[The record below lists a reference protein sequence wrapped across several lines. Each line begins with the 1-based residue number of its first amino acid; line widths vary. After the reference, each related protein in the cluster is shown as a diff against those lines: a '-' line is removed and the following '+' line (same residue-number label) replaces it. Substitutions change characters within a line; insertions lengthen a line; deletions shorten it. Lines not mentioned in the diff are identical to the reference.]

1 MTDLD
6 SKTRDVLLAVMPQL
20 IDNIPFGMMIADQQG
35 NILYFNSVAD
45 QFLGINRATHL
56 REIPHLQLQKEI
68 VRASISAGHG
78 DAVSRPA
85 ESCVSWDRVVTN
97 NNETRILAMR
107 TRMVRQR
114 DRKYRVFFIE
124 DVTTLR
130 QAERSLSGESRAGI
144 HSRDPQMLRAI
155 ELIEQVAESDASVL
169 IQGESGTGKG
179 MLARLLHDSSLRA
192 RKPLVE
198 VNCAAIPENLWE
210 AEFFGAAKGAYTGA
224 VGDRIG
230 RFAAADGGTLFLDE
244 ISELSKPHQA
254 KLLKVLEEHSFEP
267 IGSMKTRKVD
277 VRVVAATNQ
286 GLKAAVE
293 RGDFRADLFYRLN
306 VIPVHVPPLRERRSD
321 IILLAEYFLAKFGG
335 RNARKLGSQV
345 KHLLLDYPW
354 PGNVRELRNIME
366 YTSICATGN
375 EVELADLPQDFVER
389 VQKNQIGQGQAS
401 AGPLDEERDALIN
414 LLQKHANNRSAVAR
428 ELGID
433 RVTLW
438 RRMTRLGL
446 SNVSEV

>member
-1 MTDLD
+1 MTYRQPCGTARACTPSFAVVSADAV
-6 SKTRDVLLAVMPQL
+6 RRVAYWGLLAP
-20 IDNIPFGMMIADQQG
+20 
-35 NILYFNSVAD
+35 
-45 QFLGINRATHL
+45 
-56 REIPHLQLQKEI
+56 
-68 VRASISAGHG
+68 ASL
-78 DAVSRPA
+78 SR
-85 ESCVSWDRVVTN
+85 
-97 NNETRILAMR
+97 LAA
-107 TRMVRQR
+107 
-114 DRKYRVFFIE
+114 IE

-130 QAERSLSGESRAGI
+130 QAERSLSGEARAGI
-144 HSRDPQMLRAI
+144 HSKDPQMLRAI
-155 ELIEQVAESDASVL
+155 DLIEQVAPSDASVL

-179 MLARLLHDSSLRA
+179 MLARLLHDSSQRS

-210 AEFFGAAKGAYTGA
+210 AEFFGAVKGAYTGA
-224 VGDRIG
+224 VGDRMG

-254 KLLKVLEEHSFEP
+254 KLLKVLEEQAFEP
-267 IGSMKTRKVD
+267 IGSMKTCKVD

-286 GLKAAVE
+286 GLKEAVE

-306 VIPVHVPPLRERRSD
+306 VIPVNVPPLRERRTD
-321 IILLAEYFLAKFGG
+321 IIHLAEYFLAKFGG
-335 RNARKLGSQV
+335 RDARKLRSEV

-366 YTSICATGN
+366 YANICANGP
-375 EVELADLPQDFVER
+375 ELAVADLPQDFVER
-389 VQKNQIGQGQAS
+389 AQKRAPAPGTSEQNGE
-401 AGPLDEERDALIN
+401 EERDLLVN
-414 LLQKHANNRSAVAR
+414 LLQKHSNNRSAVAR

>member
-56 REIPHLQLQKEI
+56 REIPHLQLQKGI

-97 NNETRILAMR
+97 DNETRILALR

-155 ELIEQVAESDASVL
+155 ELIEQVAQSDASVL

-254 KLLKVLEEHSFEP
+254 KLLKVLEEQSFEP

>member
-97 NNETRILAMR
+97 NNETRILALR

-155 ELIEQVAESDASVL
+155 ELIEQVAQSDASVL

-254 KLLKVLEEHSFEP
+254 KLLKVLEEQSFEP

-401 AGPLDEERDALIN
+401 AGPSDEERDALIN

>member
-97 NNETRILAMR
+97 DNETRILALR

-155 ELIEQVAESDASVL
+155 ELIEQVAQSDASVF

-254 KLLKVLEEHSFEP
+254 KLLKVLEEQSFEP

>member
-6 SKTRDVLLAVMPQL
+6 SKTRDILSAVMPQL

-35 NILYFNSVAD
+35 NILYFNPVAD
-45 QFLGINRATHL
+45 QFLGIQQATQL

-68 VRASISAGHG
+68 VRAAISAGHE

-85 ESCVSWDRVVTN
+85 ESCISWDRVVTH

-114 DRKYRVFFIE
+114 DKKYRVFFIE

-130 QAERSLSGESRAGI
+130 QAERSLSGEARAGI

-155 ELIEQVAESDASVL
+155 ELIEQVAGSDASVL

-179 MLARLLHDSSLRA
+179 MLARLLHDSSQRA

-254 KLLKVLEEHSFEP
+254 KLLKVLEEQSFEP

-366 YTSICATGN
+366 YTSICANGP

-389 VQKNQIGQGQAS
+389 VQKHQTSNDGAALEQ
-401 AGPLDEERDALIN
+401 PEEERDALVN

>member
-1 MTDLD
+1 
-6 SKTRDVLLAVMPQL
+6 
-20 IDNIPFGMMIADQQG
+20 
-35 NILYFNSVAD
+35 
-45 QFLGINRATHL
+45 
-56 REIPHLQLQKEI
+56 
-68 VRASISAGHG
+68 
-78 DAVSRPA
+78 
-85 ESCVSWDRVVTN
+85 
-97 NNETRILAMR
+97 
-107 TRMVRQR
+107 
-114 DRKYRVFFIE
+114 
-124 DVTTLR
+124 
-130 QAERSLSGESRAGI
+130 
-144 HSRDPQMLRAI
+144 
-155 ELIEQVAESDASVL
+155 
-169 IQGESGTGKG
+169 
-179 MLARLLHDSSLRA
+179 
-192 RKPLVE
+192 
-198 VNCAAIPENLWE
+198 
-210 AEFFGAAKGAYTGA
+210 
-224 VGDRIG
+224 
-230 RFAAADGGTLFLDE
+230 
-244 ISELSKPHQA
+244 
-254 KLLKVLEEHSFEP
+254 LLKVLEEQSFEP

>member
-1 MTDLD
+1 MTHLD
-6 SKTRDVLLAVMPQL
+6 SKALEVICAVMPQ
-20 IDNIPFGMMIADQQG
+20 IMETMTFGMM
-35 NILYFNSVAD
+35 VAD
-45 QFLGINRATHL
+45 SQGKLLYHNPVADRFLGIRSAEQL
-56 REIPHLQLQKEI
+56 RDIPNLQLQKEL
-68 VRASISAGHG
+68 VRAAISAGHD

-85 ESCVSWDRVVTN
+85 ESCISWDRVVTV
-97 NNETRILAMR
+97 NNETRILALR
-107 TRMVRQR
+107 TRMIRQR
-114 DRKYRVFFIE
+114 DQKYRVFFIE

-130 QAERSLSGESRAGI
+130 QAERSLSGEARAGI
-144 HSRDPQMLRAI
+144 HTRDPQMLRAI
-155 ELIEQVAESDASVL
+155 ELIEQVAKSDASVL

-179 MLARLLHDSSLRA
+179 MLARLLHDSSPRSH
-192 RKPLVE
+192 KPLVE

-210 AEFFGAAKGAYTGA
+210 AEFFGAVKGAYTGA
-224 VGDRIG
+224 FGDRIG

-244 ISELSKPHQA
+244 ISELSKLHQA
-254 KLLKVLEEHSFEP
+254 KLLKVLEEQAFEP

-286 GLKAAVE
+286 GLKEAVE

-306 VIPVHVPPLRERRSD
+306 VIPVTVPPLRERRSD
-321 IILLAEYFLAKFGG
+321 IVHLADYFLAKFGG
-335 RNARKLGSQV
+335 RTARKLGSPV
-345 KHLLLDYPW
+345 KHLLLDYAW

-366 YTSICATGN
+366 YASICASEN
-375 EVELADLPQDFVER
+375 EIELTDLPQDFVER
-389 VQKNQIGQGQAS
+389 VQNRGESPPRNGAESSEQ
-401 AGPLDEERDALIN
+401 ERDLLVN
-414 LLQKHANNRSAVAR
+414 LLQKHGNNRSAVAR

>member
-97 NNETRILAMR
+97 DNETRILALR

-155 ELIEQVAESDASVL
+155 ELIEQVAQSDASVL

-254 KLLKVLEEHSFEP
+254 KLLKVLEEQSFEP

>member
-1 MTDLD
+1 MTNLD
-6 SKTRDVLLAVMPQL
+6 SKALEVICAVMPQ
-20 IDNIPFGMMIADQQG
+20 IMETMTFGMM
-35 NILYFNSVAD
+35 VAD
-45 QFLGINRATHL
+45 SQGKLLYHNPVADRFLGIRSAEQL
-56 REIPHLQLQKEI
+56 RDIPNLQLQKEL
-68 VRASISAGHG
+68 VRAAISAGHD

-85 ESCVSWDRVVTN
+85 ESCISWDRVVTV
-97 NNETRILAMR
+97 NNETRILALR
-107 TRMVRQR
+107 TRMIRQR
-114 DRKYRVFFIE
+114 DQKYRVFFIE

-144 HSRDPQMLRAI
+144 HTRYPQMLRAI
-155 ELIEQVAESDASVL
+155 ELIEQVAKSDASVL

-179 MLARLLHDSSLRA
+179 MLARLLHDSSPRSH
-192 RKPLVE
+192 KPLVE

-210 AEFFGAAKGAYTGA
+210 AEFFGAVKGAYTGA
-224 VGDRIG
+224 FGDRIG

-244 ISELSKPHQA
+244 ISELSKLHQA
-254 KLLKVLEEHSFEP
+254 KLLKVLEEQAFEP

-286 GLKAAVE
+286 GLKEAVE

-306 VIPVHVPPLRERRSD
+306 VIPVTVPPLRERRSD
-321 IILLAEYFLAKFGG
+321 IVHLADYFLAKFGG
-335 RNARKLGSQV
+335 RAARKLGSPV
-345 KHLLLDYPW
+345 KHLLLDYAW

-366 YTSICATGN
+366 YASICASEN
-375 EVELADLPQDFVER
+375 EIELTDLPQDFVER
-389 VQKNQIGQGQAS
+389 VQNRGESPPRNGAESSEQ
-401 AGPLDEERDALIN
+401 ERDLLVN
-414 LLQKHANNRSAVAR
+414 LLQKHGNNRSAVAR

>member
-1 MTDLD
+1 MTNLD
-6 SKTRDVLLAVMPQL
+6 SKALEVICAVMPQ
-20 IDNIPFGMMIADQQG
+20 IMETMTFGMM
-35 NILYFNSVAD
+35 VAD
-45 QFLGINRATHL
+45 SQGKLLYHNPVADRFLGIRSAEQL
-56 REIPHLQLQKEI
+56 RDIPNLQLQKEL
-68 VRASISAGHG
+68 VRAAISAGHD

-85 ESCVSWDRVVTN
+85 ESCISWDRVVTV
-97 NNETRILAMR
+97 NNETRILALR
-107 TRMVRQR
+107 TRMIRQR
-114 DRKYRVFFIE
+114 DQKYRVFFIE

-130 QAERSLSGESRAGI
+130 QAERSLSGEARAGI
-144 HSRDPQMLRAI
+144 HTRDPQMLRAI
-155 ELIEQVAESDASVL
+155 ELIEQVAKSDASVL

-179 MLARLLHDSSLRA
+179 MLARLLHDSSPRSH
-192 RKPLVE
+192 KPLVE

-210 AEFFGAAKGAYTGA
+210 AEFFGAVKGAYTGA
-224 VGDRIG
+224 FGDRIG

-244 ISELSKPHQA
+244 ISELSKLHQA
-254 KLLKVLEEHSFEP
+254 KLLKVLEEQAFEP

-286 GLKAAVE
+286 GLKEAVE

-306 VIPVHVPPLRERRSD
+306 VIPVTVPPLRERRSD
-321 IILLAEYFLAKFGG
+321 IVHLADYFLAKFGG
-335 RNARKLGSQV
+335 RTARKLGSPV
-345 KHLLLDYPW
+345 KHLLLDYAW

-366 YTSICATGN
+366 YASICASEN
-375 EVELADLPQDFVER
+375 EIELTDLPQDFVER
-389 VQKNQIGQGQAS
+389 VQNRGESPPRNGAESGEQ
-401 AGPLDEERDALIN
+401 ERDLLVN
-414 LLQKHANNRSAVAR
+414 LLQKHGNNRSAVAR

>member
-45 QFLGINRATHL
+45 QFLGIDRATHL

-97 NNETRILAMR
+97 DNETRILALR

-254 KLLKVLEEHSFEP
+254 KLLKVLEEQSFEP

>member
-6 SKTRDVLLAVMPQL
+6 SKTRDILSAVMPQL

-35 NILYFNSVAD
+35 NILYFNPVAD
-45 QFLGINRATHL
+45 QFLGIQQATQL

-68 VRASISAGHG
+68 VRAAISAGHE

-85 ESCVSWDRVVTN
+85 ESCISWDRVVTH

-114 DRKYRVFFIE
+114 EKKYRVFFIE

-130 QAERSLSGESRAGI
+130 QAERSLSGEARAGI

-155 ELIEQVAESDASVL
+155 ELIEQVAGSDASVL

-179 MLARLLHDSSLRA
+179 MLARLLHDSSQRA

-254 KLLKVLEEHSFEP
+254 KLLKVLEEQSFEP

-306 VIPVHVPPLRERRSD
+306 VI
-321 IILLAEYFLAKFGG
+321 
-335 RNARKLGSQV
+335 
-345 KHLLLDYPW
+345 
-354 PGNVRELRNIME
+354 
-366 YTSICATGN
+366 
-375 EVELADLPQDFVER
+375 
-389 VQKNQIGQGQAS
+389 
-401 AGPLDEERDALIN
+401 
-414 LLQKHANNRSAVAR
+414 
-428 ELGID
+428 
-433 RVTLW
+433 
-438 RRMTRLGL
+438 
-446 SNVSEV
+446 

>member
-45 QFLGINRATHL
+45 QFLGIDRATHL

>member
-1 MTDLD
+1 MTNLD
-6 SKTRDVLLAVMPQL
+6 SKALEVICAVMPQ
-20 IDNIPFGMMIADQQG
+20 IMETMTFGMM
-35 NILYFNSVAD
+35 VAD
-45 QFLGINRATHL
+45 SQGKLLYHNPVADRFLGIRSAEQL
-56 REIPHLQLQKEI
+56 RDIPNLQLQKEL
-68 VRASISAGHG
+68 VRAAISAGHD

-85 ESCVSWDRVVTN
+85 ESCISWDRVVTV
-97 NNETRILAMR
+97 NNETRILALR
-107 TRMVRQR
+107 TRMIRQR
-114 DRKYRVFFIE
+114 DQKYRVFFIE

-130 QAERSLSGESRAGI
+130 QAERSLSGEARAGI
-144 HSRDPQMLRAI
+144 HTRDPQMLRAI
-155 ELIEQVAESDASVL
+155 ELIEQVAKSDASVL

-179 MLARLLHDSSLRA
+179 MLARLLHDSSPRSH
-192 RKPLVE
+192 KPLVE

-210 AEFFGAAKGAYTGA
+210 AEFFGAVKGAYTGA
-224 VGDRIG
+224 FGDRIG

-244 ISELSKPHQA
+244 ISELSKLHQA
-254 KLLKVLEEHSFEP
+254 KLLKVLEEQAFEP

-286 GLKAAVE
+286 GLKEAVE

-306 VIPVHVPPLRERRSD
+306 VIPVTVPPLRERRSD
-321 IILLAEYFLAKFGG
+321 IVHLADYFLAKFGG
-335 RNARKLGSQV
+335 RTARKLGSPV
-345 KHLLLDYPW
+345 KHLLLDYAW

-366 YTSICATGN
+366 YASICASEN
-375 EVELADLPQDFVER
+375 EIELTDLPQDFVER
-389 VQKNQIGQGQAS
+389 VQNRGESPPRNGAESSEQ
-401 AGPLDEERDALIN
+401 ERDLLVN
-414 LLQKHANNRSAVAR
+414 LLQKHGNNRSAVAR

>member
-1 MTDLD
+1 MADLD
-6 SKTRDVLLAVMPQL
+6 DKALEIVCTVMPQIL
-20 IDNIPFGMMIADQQG
+20 EGMTFGMM
-35 NILYFNSVAD
+35 VAD
-45 QFLGINRATHL
+45 PQGKLLYHNPVADRFLGIQSVTQL
-56 REIPHLQLQKEI
+56 RDIPNLQLQKEI
-68 VRASISAGHG
+68 VRAAISAGHD
-78 DAVSRPA
+78 DAVSRPT
-85 ESCVSWDRVVTN
+85 ENCISWDRVVTVD
-97 NNETRILAMR
+97 NETRILAIR
-107 TRMVRQR
+107 TRMVRHR
-114 DRKYRVFFIE
+114 DKKYRVFFIE

-130 QAERSLSGESRAGI
+130 QAERNLSGEARAGI
-144 HSRDPQMLRAI
+144 HSKDPQMLRAI
-155 ELIEQVAESDASVL
+155 ELIEQVAPSDASVL

-179 MLARLLHDSSLRA
+179 MLARLLHDTSQRA
-192 RKPLVE
+192 HKPLVE

-210 AEFFGAAKGAYTGA
+210 AEFFGAVKGAYTGA

-254 KLLKVLEEHSFEP
+254 KLLKVLEEQAFEP

-286 GLKAAVE
+286 GLKDAVE

-306 VIPVHVPPLRERRSD
+306 VIPVNVPPLRERRSD
-321 IILLAEYFLAKFGG
+321 IVHLANYFLAKFGG
-335 RNARKLGSQV
+335 REARKIGSEV

-366 YTSICATGN
+366 YASICANG
-375 EVELADLPQDFVER
+375 EELELADLPQDFVER
-389 VQKNQIGQGQAS
+389 VQKRSPTSGDGDQSGE
-401 AGPLDEERDALIN
+401 DERDLLAN
-414 LLQKHANNRSAVAR
+414 LLQKHGNNRSAVAR